1 MDEPLERH
9 DESKS
14 VDSSPLKTT
23 LRSQHRGF
31 MFAEVIVIAILGII
45 SLVVA
50 FSVRGVSDQAVASG
64 CDADARPVTMAAESY
79 LAKEQVDALP
89 AAGTRPNRYELALID
104 AGLRVQVSTSFDRDA
119 NGPVTTT
126 GQACP

>member
-1 MDEPLERH
+1 MDSAPLNTTHER
-9 DESKS
+9 
-14 VDSSPLKTT
+14 
-23 LRSQHRGF
+23 RGF
-31 MFAEVIVIAILGII
+31 TLVEVVVVIAILGII

-50 FSVRGVSDQAVASG
+50 FSVRGMTDQDEASA
-64 CDADARPVTMAAESY
+64 CDADARPLTMAAENY

-89 AAGTRPNRYELALID
+89 AVGTRPNRYELALID
-104 AGLRVQVSTSFDRDA
+104 AGLRVQVSASFDRDA

>member
-14 VDSSPLKTT
+14 VDSSLLKTT
-23 LRSQHRGF
+23 LRSQHHGF
-31 MFAEVIVIAILGII
+31 TFAEVILIAILGII
-45 SLVVA
+45 PLVVA
-50 FSVRGVSDQAVASG
+50 FSVRGMTDQAESKA
-64 CDADARPVTMAAESY
+64 CDADALPLTMAAENY

-89 AAGTRPNRYELALID
+89 AVGTRPNRYELALID
-104 AGLRVQVSTSFDRDA
+104 AGLRVQVSASFDRDA

-126 GQACP
+126 DQACP

>member
-14 VDSSPLKTT
+14 VDSSLLKTT

-31 MFAEVIVIAILGII
+31 TFAEVILTAILGII

-79 LAKEQVDALP
+79 LAK
-89 AAGTRPNRYELALID
+89 
-104 AGLRVQVSTSFDRDA
+104 
-119 NGPVTTT
+119 
-126 GQACP
+126 